1 MNASRFLDYNNS
13 AIEKMSGI
21 GFMDAY
27 TFGSDFF
34 QLITVLSSETDPK
47 DDQGGTHD
55 VTLNF
60 FAGDTSDTDETL
72 TYRLT
77 IDHIINE
84 VGVEKRATLDI
95 TPETSSN
102 QMMEWFKKESI
113 GFSTLIKSMNN
124 HKEESDKIFLKIA
137 SFLQSISRFS
147 L

>member
-1 MNASRFLDYNNS
+1 MNASRFLDYNDR

-27 TFGSDFF
+27 TFGGDFF

-47 DDQGGTHD
+47 DEQGGTRD

-77 IDHIINE
+77 IDHVINE
-84 VGVEKRATLDI
+84 VGVEKRATMEI
-95 TPETSSN
+95 TPTTGSN
-102 QMMEWFKKESI
+102 EMMEWFKKESVA
-113 GFSTLIKSMNN
+113 FTPFIKSVNT
-124 HKEESDKIFLKIA
+124 HKEESDKMFLKIA
-137 SFLQSISRFS
+137 SFLQSIARFS